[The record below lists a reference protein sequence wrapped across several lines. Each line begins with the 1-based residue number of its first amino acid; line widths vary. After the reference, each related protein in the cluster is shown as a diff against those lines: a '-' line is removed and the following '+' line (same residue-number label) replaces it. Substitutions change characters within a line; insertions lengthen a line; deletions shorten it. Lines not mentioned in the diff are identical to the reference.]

1 MMIKMKRTEIILPV
15 LTCLALGVAGCK
27 KEIKLA
33 DTEKGETSGLAETA
47 LMDSLETVY
56 MMQSD
61 QELMLADRIVSKN
74 SGYVLDLSEQ
84 EATELQIPMELYNRY
99 QEIVQKMNTSGNNIT
114 DAEN

>member
-1 MMIKMKRTEIILPV
+1 LPILV
-15 LTCLALGVAGCK
+15 CLALGVAGCK

-33 DTEKGETSGLAETA
+33 DTGKGETSGLAGIA
-47 LMDSLETVY
+47 LQDSLETMY

-61 QELMLADRIVSKN
+61 QELMLADRIVSKT
-74 SGYVLDLSEQ
+74 SGYFLDLSEQ

-99 QEIVQKMNTSGNNIT
+99 QEIVQKMNSLGENIT

>member
-1 MMIKMKRTEIILPV
+1 MKRTKRILPI
-15 LTCLALGVAGCK
+15 LACLALGVVGCK

-33 DTEKGETSGLAETA
+33 DTGKGETSGPAGIA
-47 LMDSLETVY
+47 LRDSLETIY

-74 SGYVLDLSEQ
+74 TGYVLDLSEQ
-84 EATELQIPMELYNRY
+84 EATELQIPIDLYNKY
-99 QEIVQKMNTSGNNIT
+99 QEIVQKMNVSGDDIT